1 MRTRVLAAAL
11 IVGSATALNAQNP
24 PPRQAP
30 MQQQLQQQVVQRFLA
45 NFRAQAGLT
54 DEQFG
59 RFQSVIQRSFQERAD
74 LVRREREL
82 WMELEGEMRPGVAA
96 DPDKLA
102 RLMDQL
108 VGIQATR
115 AEQARA
121 DLDEYRT
128 FLDPVQTAQL
138 LIAWQRLEMQ
148 IEGVRGRM
156 MQRRQ
161 GVP

>member
-1 MRTRVLAAAL
+1 MRTRLLALAL
-11 IVGSATALNAQNP
+11 IVGSATALPAQNP
-24 PPRQAP
+24 PPRLLQ
-30 MQQQLQQQVVQRFLA
+30 QQQLQQQVIQRFLA

-59 RFQSVIQRSFQERAD
+59 RFQSVIQHSFQERAD

-82 WMELEGEMRPGVAA
+82 WVELEGEMRPGVAA
-96 DPDKLA
+96 NSDNLS

-108 VGIQATR
+108 VGIQTTR

-121 DLDEYRT
+121 DLAEYRA
-128 FLDPVQTAQL
+128 FLNPVQTAQL
-138 LIAWQRLEMQ
+138 LIAWQRLEAQ

-156 MQRRQ
+156 MQRRL

>member
-1 MRTRVLAAAL
+1 MRTRVLALAV
-11 IVGSATALNAQNP
+11 IVGSATALHAQNP
-24 PPRQAP
+24 PPRPLQ
-30 MQQQLQQQVVQRFLA
+30 QQQLQQQVVERFLT

-96 DPDKLA
+96 DPDKLS
-102 RLMDQL
+102 RLMDDVVQM
-108 VGIQATR
+108 QFTR

-121 DLDEYRT
+121 DLEEYAT
-128 FLDPVQTAQL
+128 FLNPIQPAQL

-148 IEGVRGRM
+148 IEGVRGRA